1 MFKLQVTKT
10 NIQVLEVETVTSGS
24 KNAVDVKFCFSE
36 EWDGLTK
43 VVFFK
48 AGKPSHEVTTSI
60 LLNSTNTCKIPA
72 EVLTRPGLDLL
83 CGVRGTKAQNA
94 RFARSSGETGEVII
108 PTIWDK
114 LTEIKE
120 GANGGDESE
129 NITPEEYEK
138 LLGYIGDKQ
147 DALEGEA
154 GQYVGFNENR
164 QAVAKDFA
172 DIVTTK
178 DFEIYKSEQ
187 KTALDEKLD
196 ANGGTVTG
204 PLLFV
209 EETNVSSNV
218 PDEEETEHGGVSY
231 SARGIYKGTQGP
243 LNIQTASNHIQFA
256 EGENKALLSGVE
268 GDSENDTSVPNYKQ
282 LKSEIQNNG
291 KGIPS
296 GGKRGWILKKTSDEE
311 DSYSFEQPDQALVI
325 DEILIFSEEP
335 IYETHAKT
343 YIFYDGIFNRTP
355 TQADIPY
362 KGFAFGKYTDEE
374 TEKTS
379 YFSFK
384 WNLHKYVETTG
395 RCEVTCQNFV
405 KIPICDSESS
415 NTSLPAGG
423 ITGQVLTKLSE
434 EDSNVGWKS
443 SPLVLTKGIY
453 ASSETSAKQST
464 VISFSNF
471 NRPLTQQDATDKLT
485 GVGWGYISKGSVEAA
500 TAFYMF
506 TYQIYSVNETAK
518 SATVLKPQ
526 CIIVS
531 TEKISGPPCADGF
544 SPTVSTAPNDTNDG
558 TVITITDKAGPNSF
572 EVLNG
577 EDGVTFTPS
586 VSEEGVL
593 SWTNDGGLPN
603 PEPTSI
609 KGTTGVS
616 IPSGG
621 IIIWSGSTIPD
632 GWALCDGENGT
643 PDLRGRFVLGAT
655 TESDEEGNAVHPIG
669 ETGGEEKVTLTVE
682 EMPKHNHKIAQ
693 YYNGNSPAGVLTGGG
708 YNTELTANNAIT
720 KYCGE
725 SNAHN
730 NMPPYYTL
738 AYIMKL

>member
-10 NIQVLEVETVTSGS
+10 RIEVLEVETLTTGAR
-24 KNAVDVKFCFSE
+24 NAIEVKFCFSD
-36 EWDGLTK
+36 EWKGLTK
-43 VVFFK
+43 TAFFK
-48 AGKPSHEVTTSI
+48 AGKPSREVTASW
-60 LLNSTNTCKIPA
+60 LLNNENICKIPA
-72 EVLTRPGLDLL
+72 EVLTRPNLDLFV
-83 CGVRGTKAQNA
+83 GVKGNA
-94 RFARSSGETGEVII
+94 STRQGGDVVI
-108 PTIWDK
+108 PTIWSK
-114 LTEIKE
+114 LGEIKE

-138 LLGYIGDKQ
+138 LLGYISGKQ
-147 DALEGEA
+147 DVLSGEE
-154 GQYVGFNENR
+154 GQYVGFDKDR
-164 QAVAKDFA
+164 RAVAKNLSDTVVSKNEF
-172 DIVTTK
+172 D
-178 DFEIYKSEQ
+178 EYKSSQE
-187 KTALDEKLD
+187 KALDDKVD
-196 ANGGTVTG
+196 SSGGTVTG
-204 PLLFV
+204 PLLFI
-209 EETNVSSNV
+209 EETSVSSNV

-231 SARGIYKGTQGP
+231 SARGVYKGTQGP

-362 KGFAFGKYTDEE
+362 KGFAFGKYTNEE
-374 TEKTS
+374 TGKTS
-379 YFSFK
+379 YFAFK
-384 WNLHKYVETTG
+384 WNFNKYVETTG

-405 KIPICDSESS
+405 KIPIGDSESS

-531 TEKISGPPCADGF
+531 TEKISGPPGADGF
-544 SPTVSTAPNDTNDG
+544 SPTVSTAPNATNDG
-558 TVITITDKAGPNSF
+558 TVVTITDKSGPNSF

-609 KGTTGVS
+609 KGPSGEGTTGVS

-643 PDLRGRFVLGAT
+643 PDLRGRFVLGASET
-655 TESDEEGNAVHPIG
+655 HEIG
-669 ETGGEEKVTLTVE
+669 ETGGSEEVTLTVGQ
-682 EMPKHNHKIAQ
+682 MPYHTHSLTQNVNTGATTIKTLAKGTDVFGFGYSQPSLTNA
-693 YYNGNSPAGVLTGGG
+693 GSSSP
-708 YNTELTANNAIT
+708 
-720 KYCGE
+720 
-725 SNAHN
+725 HP